1 MLDALK
7 WATDYFMKCHV
18 SDYEFYGQVG
28 SFQLDHG
35 YWGRPEEMNMS
46 RPAYKIDAQHP
57 GILDYFSITVMH
69 VTLHRTINLFE

>member
-7 WATDYFMKCHV
+7 WATDYFIKCHV

-28 SFQLDHG
+28 SFQMDHDF
-35 YWGRPEEMNMS
+35 WGRPEELNMT

-57 GILDYFSITVMH
+57 GIQTDPNISLTRRNMIRDKNKYS
-69 VTLHRTINLFE
+69 